1 MTAWD
6 LLRAM
11 NQMPDD
17 WIEEAL
23 APKRQS
29 RRRAITVS
37 VAGLAACAAM
47 ALIVWRPWTLA
58 PPAAPAVS
66 AGEKNNRPDAAQDAI
81 TAAPA
86 QDGAQSSAESAAQG
100 EENGVFVPAE
110 PEKGV
115 TIPETPLPKVSEG
128 LSFDMAGF
136 FIHNGRMYVQTG
148 ETAPAGLRGS
158 YVFTPT
164 GQIDEWSGAE
174 EYVEGASSVGG
185 DVYTV
190 EGYDESFRLCLAD
203 ENGTFSLYDCLG
215 GVTLKTG
222 ADLFETRLH
231 LESRWES
238 VSFLPDEAWQNN
250 HTDYRPLALT
260 DDEIEAF
267 LSLLMA
273 APMQDW
279 SAGSENGDI
288 FDQDFAQAHLRFTL
302 TDGTS
307 VSLRLF
313 ENGCVT
319 YDGSP
324 ARVCACLPGDL
335 FDTVFAACRT

>member
-23 APKRQS
+23 APKRQN
-29 RRRAITVS
+29 RRRAIAVS
-37 VAGLAACAAM
+37 AAGLAACAAM
-47 ALIVWRPWTLA
+47 ALIVWRPWTIA

-66 AGEKNNRPDAAQDAI
+66 SAGEAGDRPDEAQV
-81 TAAPA
+81 
-86 QDGAQSSAESAAQG
+86 GAESGAESAAQSG
-100 EENGVFVPAE
+100 GNGVFVPAE

-115 TIPETPLPKVSEG
+115 TIPKTPLPKVSES
-128 LSFDMAGF
+128 LTFDMAGF
-136 FIHNGRMYVQTG
+136 FIHDGRMYVQTG

-203 ENGTFSLYDCLG
+203 GSGTFSLYDCLG

-250 HTDYRPLALT
+250 QTDYRPLALT
-260 DDEIEAF
+260 DGEIEAF

-273 APMQDW
+273 ASMQDW

-288 FDQDFAQAHLRFTL
+288 FEQGFAQAHLRFTL

-319 YDGSP
+319 YGGSA
-324 ARVCACLPGDL
+324 ARVCAYLPGDI
-335 FDTVFAACRT
+335 FDTVFAACRA

>member
-6 LLRAM
+6 SLRAM

-23 APKRQS
+23 APKIVEQAPGHHRLC
-29 RRRAITVS
+29 RRIGGLCRHGADC
-37 VAGLAACAAM
+37 LAALDAC
-47 ALIVWRPWTLA
+47 
-58 PPAAPAVS
+58 PACGARRFCR
-66 AGEKNNRPDAAQDAI
+66 EENNRPNAAQDAI

-164 GQIDEWSGAE
+164 GQIHEWSGAE

-222 ADLFETRLH
+222 RIRLKPACTW
-231 LESRWES
+231 R
-238 VSFLPDEAWQNN
+238 
-250 HTDYRPLALT
+250 
-260 DDEIEAF
+260 
-267 LSLLMA
+267 A
-273 APMQDW
+273 AGR
-279 SAGSENGDI
+279 A
-288 FDQDFAQAHLRFTL
+288 
-302 TDGTS
+302 
-307 VSLRLF
+307 
-313 ENGCVT
+313 
-319 YDGSP
+319 SP
-324 ARVCACLPGDL
+324 S
-335 FDTVFAACRT
+335 CRTRRGRTITPTTARLP

>member
-11 NQMPDD
+11 NQIPDD

-66 AGEKNNRPDAAQDAI
+66 AGEENNRPDAAQDAI

-86 QDGAQSSAESAAQG
+86 QDGAE
-100 EENGVFVPAE
+100 
-110 PEKGV
+110 
-115 TIPETPLPKVSEG
+115 
-128 LSFDMAGF
+128 
-136 FIHNGRMYVQTG
+136 
-148 ETAPAGLRGS
+148 
-158 YVFTPT
+158 
-164 GQIDEWSGAE
+164 SGAE

-324 ARVCACLPGDL
+324 ARVYACLPGDI
-335 FDTVFAACRT
+335 FDTVFTACQA